1 MDEFKNWL
9 EEKEYAKKTLT
20 QYLQF
25 TKAYFDKHGDPA
37 EQEQE
42 EIVKNINDFNPIS
55 RRKIKAGE
63 EPKPATAGKGQLIK
77 SLVAYLKFKN
87 KPHGKISELFVE
99 INKTDVIRA
108 KERNEKL
115 AEELM
120 PYSEY
125 MKMVNDLYDTNEP
138 EKLRQYII
146 NKLLIHSNCRNAD
159 LNAIIITTEDEYKKM
174 DTDLNYIYVDDEN
187 DIQFIRNA
195 YKTASTYGTKI
206 TKIKSKKL
214 SVAIRIMKIYTTD
227 DEHHLIPKTYRNP
240 NNLARYIKK
249 MTFDIGEA
257 KLLKI
262 VLGENNS
269 LAKAKKISVNRG
281 TSLETLQQNY
291 NIKQE

>member
-1 MDEFKNWL
+1 MDDFKKWL
-9 EEKEYAKKTLT
+9 EEKEYAEKTLK

-25 TKAYFDKHGDPA
+25 AKAYFDKHGDPA

-42 EIVKNINDFNPIS
+42 EVVKNINEFNPIS
-55 RRKIKAGE
+55 RRKLKAGE
-63 EPKPATAGKGQLIK
+63 EPKPAIAGKGQLIK
-77 SLVAYLKFKN
+77 AVIAYLKFKN
-87 KPHGKISELFVE
+87 KPHGNISDLFND
-99 INKTDVIRA
+99 INRADVIRA
-108 KERNEKL
+108 RERNEKL

-120 PYSEY
+120 PYSKYLE
-125 MKMVNDLYDTNEP
+125 MVNDLYDTNEP
-138 EKLRQYII
+138 EKLRQFII

-159 LNAIIITTEDEYKKM
+159 LDAIIITTQDEYNKM
-174 DTDLNYIYVDDEN
+174 NTDLNYLYVDDEN

-195 YKTASTYGTKI
+195 YKTASTYGSKV

-227 DEHHLIPKTYRNP
+227 DDHHLIPKTYRNP

-249 MTFDIGEA
+249 MTFGIGEA